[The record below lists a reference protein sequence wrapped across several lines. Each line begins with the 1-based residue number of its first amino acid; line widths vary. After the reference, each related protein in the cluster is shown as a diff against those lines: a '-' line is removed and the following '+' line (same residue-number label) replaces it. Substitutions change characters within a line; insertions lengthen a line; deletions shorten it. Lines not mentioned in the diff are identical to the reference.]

1 MGVRK
6 KTKTLIELIFHK
18 QVSTLKPT
26 RVNPL
31 FLLYRDSNI
40 LQILIQKSNQL
51 MSQSMKKI
59 LYHLRIIAQLGV
71 VSLPLRKYKAS
82 SR

>member
-6 KTKTLIELIFHK
+6 KTRTLIELIFHK

-26 RVNPL
+26 RVNHL

-51 MSQSMKKI
+51 MSLSMKKI
-59 LYHLRIIAQLGV
+59 LYRLRIIAQLGV